1 MQIIRD
7 GNYLQKLQ
15 SIMEFI
21 AQDSVNQAIK
31 FQVELDEL
39 VDDIPNMPFK
49 YRKSIYFND
58 ENIRDLIF
66 KGYVIPYK
74 VNIAKNQ
81 IIIIGINKYMEKLI

>member
-7 GNYLQKLQ
+7 ISYLHKLQ

-31 FQVELDEL
+31 FQVELDEII
-39 VDDIPNMPFK
+39 DDIPNMPFK

-58 ENIRDLIF
+58 KNIRDLIF
-66 KGYVIPYK
+66 MGYVIPYK
-74 VNIAKNQ
+74 IDIAKNQ